1 MFRAIVVDDEVPS
14 RESLMGRLKLFC
26 PEVSVVGEA
35 GGLADAMEAIRE
47 LHPDLIFLDVNLNR
61 ENGFDLLEQI
71 GQDEELQSLKPEVIF
86 TTAHDEYA
94 IKAFRFSAIDYLL
107 KPIDPEEL
115 VKAVRRVQEKKGVD
129 PSQGWSVLA
138 DNFQKGAPKKII
150 VPSSDGMHIIR
161 VDQIIRCE
169 SDSNYTTI
177 FLKGEKN
184 LLASKTL
191 KEYDSMLTEYGFERV
206 HKSHLVNMDY
216 VKKYIQADGGYLVLE
231 DDSRIPVA
239 NRKKDQL
246 MKLLKS
252 L

>member
-1 MFRAIVVDDEVPS
+1 
-14 RESLMGRLKLFC
+14 
-26 PEVSVVGEA
+26 
-35 GGLADAMEAIRE
+35 
-47 LHPDLIFLDVNLNR
+47 
-61 ENGFDLLEQI
+61 
-71 GQDEELQSLKPEVIF
+71 
-86 TTAHDEYA
+86 
-94 IKAFRFSAIDYLL
+94 
-107 KPIDPEEL
+107 
-115 VKAVRRVQEKKGVD
+115 
-129 PSQGWSVLA
+129 
-138 DNFQKGAPKKII
+138 
-150 VPSSDGMHIIR
+150 MHIIR